1 MRQLH
6 QLLQVYGRNKGL
18 SRVGEEGIDPRLL
31 ETLRRFY
38 ATEETDLGVNYA
50 GFCILG
56 LPHRELPNLEQRWHR
71 ELKRPGFSC
80 SLTVEPGELTID
92 GQHITFGVPFGPTA
106 RVILLYLQ
114 KEALLNG
121 SREVELG
128 NSMYSWMQR
137 LGFSLGGKDYR
148 RVREQMMRVS
158 ACSLRFTLG
167 GRDDEGRRVAAFK
180 KDSIVEAGMLLLDRD
195 READRR
201 QAPLWR
207 DRVVLSETFYRALCE
222 HPVPINLNAVKTIVR
237 SSRALDLYVWLSY
250 RLHAL
255 ERSTLVPWPA
265 LMEQFGADYAR
276 LRRFRER
283 FLEALQLA
291 LCVYPEARVDWSE
304 KGVMLHPSPPAVGER
319 KIYAVPSPKPDPAPA
334 PPAAPEELIRR
345 VLLP

>member
-1 MRQLH
+1 MRQVH
-6 QLLQVYGRNKGL
+6 QLLQVYGPSKGL
-18 SRVGEEGIDPRLL
+18 SRAGEEGIEPRLL

-56 LPHRELPNLEQRWHR
+56 LPHRELPSLEQRWYR
-71 ELKRPGFSC
+71 ELRRPGFSC
-80 SLTVEPGELTID
+80 SLTIEPGELTID
-92 GQHITFGVPFGPTA
+92 GQHINFGVPFGPTA
-106 RVILLYLQ
+106 RIILLYLQ
-114 KEALLNG
+114 KEALLSK

-128 NSMYSWMQR
+128 GSMYSWMQR
-137 LGFSLGGKDYR
+137 LGISLGGKDYR
-148 RVREQMMRVS
+148 RVREQMLRVS

-167 GRDDEGRRVAAFK
+167 GRDDEGRRVTAFK

-195 READRR
+195 DGR
-201 QAPLWR
+201 QSPLWR
-207 DRVVLSETFYRALCE
+207 DRVVLSETFFRALCE

-255 ERSTLVPWPA
+255 DRATLVPWPA

-283 FLEALQLA
+283 FIEALQLA
-291 LCVYPEARVDWSE
+291 LCVYPEARVDCNE
-304 KGVMLHPSPPAVGER
+304 RGVTLHPSPPAVGER
-319 KIYAVPSPKPDPAPA
+319 KIYAVKLPEASPGLPKTIEDS
-334 PPAAPEELIRR
+334 IRR
-345 VLLP
+345 VIAP

>member
-1 MRQLH
+1 LRQVH
-6 QLLQVYGRNKGL
+6 QLFQVYGRNRGL
-18 SRVGEEGIDPRLL
+18 DRAEEEGLERRLV

-50 GFCILG
+50 GLCILG
-56 LPHRELPNLEQRWHR
+56 LPHRDLPSLEQRWHR

-92 GQHITFGVPFGPTA
+92 GQHLTFGVPFGPTA

-121 SREVELG
+121 CREVELG

-137 LGFSLGGKDYR
+137 LGISLGGKDYR
-148 RVREQMMRVS
+148 RVREQMLRVS

-167 GRDDEGRRVAAFK
+167 GRDDEGRRVTAFK

-195 READRR
+195 DDTR

-255 ERSTLVPWPA
+255 ERSTLIPWPA

-291 LCVYPEARVDWSE
+291 LCVYPEARVEWSE

-319 KIYAVPSPKPDPAPA
+319 RLHAVASPRVGSTIPSAPD
-334 PPAAPEELIRR
+334 ELIRR
-345 VLLP
+345 VLEP